1 MTRTPLD
8 ADAGSP
14 PGKSTTRPPV
24 MIEPVARPPVRRRI
38 RPDAVWAAARSAW
51 EGGETARSVALRY
64 DVGVPALWK
73 RREAEGWK
81 RPDPEAGPVEPVEG
95 WDRYA
100 AARRQDFEVKLEAV
114 RELALDLVE
123 AMAGGPVTTA
133 PLWHLSFLF
142 SWRAQHLGAEVAA
155 ADRDR
160 SRDKP
165 WASFWDEDGR
175 LRSQT
180 WLDAEMMRLHRGAWR
195 EEAGLP
201 EGAAPLFP

>member
-1 MTRTPLD
+1 M
-8 ADAGSP
+8 SE
-14 PGKSTTRPPV
+14 PV

-38 RPDAVWAAARSAW
+38 RSDAVWAAARAAW

-81 RPDPEAGPVEPVEG
+81 RPDFDAGPVEPVEG

-100 AARRQDFEVKLEAV
+100 ADKRDAFEVRLEAV
-114 RELALDLVE
+114 RELALDLVT
-123 AMAGGPVTTA
+123 AMSDASLESA
-133 PLWHLSFLF
+133 PLWHLTFLL
-142 SWRAQHLGAEVAA
+142 SWRAEHLGPEVAA

-160 SRDKP
+160 ARDKP
-165 WASFWDEDGR
+165 WAGFWDEDGR
-175 LRSQT
+175 LKSLI
-180 WLDAEMMRLHRGAWR
+180 WLDAEMMRLHRDTWR
-195 EEAGLP
+195 KEAGLP